1 MAELTNEP
9 EQHANFIGGQWK
21 APRTGEYYEIRNPA
35 RPRELLGEF
44 PSSGQQ
50 DVEATVAAAV
60 AAREAWAA
68 VPGPQ
73 RGALLYR
80 FAQLLEESK
89 AELGRI
95 VTLEQGKTIGEATG
109 EVGRA
114 AVEARYMAGEASRP
128 IGQTFPSERAGYTCQ
143 TIREPIGVVATICP
157 WNFPVVTPVRKIAPA
172 LAFGN
177 TVVHKPAS
185 LTPWTS
191 VYLMRL
197 FEKAGLPPGVV
208 NLVCG
213 SGSKVGD
220 SLVSNAGV
228 RGISFTGSSDIGTR
242 IYETAA
248 RRLAGVQLELGGKNP
263 AIVIDYDD
271 LDGAAREIV
280 SAAFL
285 CSGQRCTAL
294 SRVIVGETQA
304 DPLVERLLGCIG
316 RIRVGDGMLETTTMG
331 PLISLAQLRTVDGY
345 VQKGISSGCSLLCG
359 GQALSADPE
368 TEGYFYAPT
377 LFDGVVPESP
387 LAREEI
393 FGPVLPII
401 RVPDAETAIRVAN
414 DTRYGLA
421 AAVFT
426 SRMNLAHVFA
436 RRLETGMVH
445 INHGTASHAHVPF
458 GGRKD
463 SGQGAFSIGPTAQ
476 DFYTTVKTV
485 YVRE

>member
-1 MAELTNEP
+1 MSESER
-9 EQHANFIGGQWK
+9 HANFIGGQWT
-21 APRTGEYYEIRNPA
+21 PPQTGRYYAIHNPA
-35 RPRELLGEF
+35 RPRQVLGEF
-44 PSSGQQ
+44 PSSAVA
-50 DVEATVAAAV
+50 DADSAVAAAV
-60 AAREAWAA
+60 AAREGWAA
-68 VPGPQ
+68 TPGPQ
-73 RGALLYR
+73 RGAILYR
-80 FAQLLEESK
+80 FAQLLEDSK

-95 VTLEQGKTIGEATG
+95 VTLEQGKAIGESTG

-114 AVEARYMAGEASRP
+114 VVEARYMAGEASRP
-128 IGQTFPSERAGYTCQ
+128 IGQTFPSERPGYTCQ

-172 LAFGN
+172 LAYGN

-185 LTPWTS
+185 MTPWTS

-197 FEKAGLPPGVV
+197 FEMSGLPPGVV

-213 SGSKVGD
+213 EGSTVG
-220 SLVSNAGV
+220 SSIVANACV

-242 IYETAA
+242 IYESAA

-263 AIVIDYDD
+263 AIVVDYDD

-294 SRVIVGETQA
+294 SRVIVTATQA
-304 DPLVERLLGCIG
+304 DALIERLLDRIG
-316 RIRVGDGMLETTTMG
+316 QIRVGDGMLETTTMG
-331 PLISLAQLRTVDGY
+331 PLVSLAQLRIVDGY
-345 VQKGISSGCSLLCG
+345 VCQGIASGCKLLHG
-359 GQALSADPE
+359 GKALSADPE
-368 TEGYFYAPT
+368 SEGYFYAPT
-377 LFDGVVPESP
+377 LFDGVAPDSP
-387 LAREEI
+387 LAKEEI
-393 FGPVLPII
+393 FGPVLPVI
-401 RVPDAETAIRVAN
+401 RVPDAETAIRVAD

-426 SRMNLAHVFA
+426 SRMDLASKFA
-436 RRLETGMVH
+436 RCLQTGMVH

-476 DFYTTVKTV
+476 DFFTTVKTI
-485 YVRE
+485 YARE

>member
-1 MAELTNEP
+1 MNEP
-9 EQHANFIGGQWK
+9 ERYANYIGGQWTP
-21 APRTGEYYEIRNPA
+21 PRTGEYYLIRNPA
-35 RPRELLGEF
+35 HPRQLLGEF
-44 PSSGQQ
+44 PSSGLP
-50 DVEATVAAAV
+50 DAEAAVAAAV
-60 AAREAWAA
+60 AARQAWAA

-73 RGALLYR
+73 RGASLYR

-89 AELGRI
+89 PELGRI
-95 VTLEQGKTIGEATG
+95 LTLEQGKTIGEATG

-128 IGQTFPSERAGYTCQ
+128 IGQTFPSERAGYTCR

-172 LAFGN
+172 LAYGN

-191 VYLMRL
+191 VYLMQL
-197 FEKAGLPPGVV
+197 FEKAGVPPGVV

-213 SGSKVGD
+213 AGSTVGD
-220 SLVSNAGV
+220 SLVSSAGV
-228 RGISFTGSSDIGTR
+228 RGISFTGSSDTGIR
-242 IYETAA
+242 VYQAAA

-294 SRVIVGETQA
+294 SRVIVGATQA
-304 DPLVERLLGCIG
+304 DALVQRLLECIG
-316 RIRVGDGMLETTTMG
+316 KIRVGDGLLETSTMG
-331 PLISLAQLRTVDGY
+331 PLISLAQFRTVDGY
-345 VQKGISSGCSLLCG
+345 VQRAISSGCKLLCG
-359 GQALSADPE
+359 GKALSSDPE
-368 TEGYFYAPT
+368 SEGYYYAPT
-377 LFDGVVPESP
+377 LFDEVTPDSP

-393 FGPVLPII
+393 FGPVLPVI
-401 RVPDAETAIRVAN
+401 RVPDAEAALRVAN

-426 SRMNLAHVFA
+426 SRMNLAHEFA

>member
-1 MAELTNEP
+1 MINEP
-9 EQHANFIGGQWK
+9 ERHSNYIGGQWV
-21 APRTGEYYEIRNPA
+21 PPQTGEYYGIRNPA
-35 RPRELLGEF
+35 QPKQLLGQF
-44 PSSGQQ
+44 PRSGAP
-50 DVEATVAAAV
+50 DAEAAVAAAV
-60 AAREAWAA
+60 AARDAWAA
-68 VPGPQ
+68 IPGPQ

-89 AELGRI
+89 MELGRI

-128 IGQTFPSERAGYTCQ
+128 IGQTFPSERAGYTCR
-143 TIREPIGVVATICP
+143 TVREPIGVVATICP

-172 LAFGN
+172 LAYGN

-191 VYLMRL
+191 VYLVRL
-197 FEKAGLPPGVV
+197 FEQAGVPPGVV

-213 SGSKVGD
+213 AGATVGD
-220 SLVSNAGV
+220 SLVSNANV
-228 RGISFTGSSDIGTR
+228 RGITFTGSSDIGTR
-242 IYETAA
+242 IYEAAA

-263 AIVIDYDD
+263 AIVIDYED

-294 SRVIVGETQA
+294 SRVIVGAAQA
-304 DPLVERLLGCIG
+304 DALVQCLLDCIG

-345 VQKGISSGCSLLCG
+345 VQQGLSSGCALLCG
-359 GQALSADPE
+359 GKALSADPE
-368 TEGYFYAPT
+368 SEGYFYAPT
-377 LFDGVVPESP
+377 LFDRVKADSA

-393 FGPVLPII
+393 FGPVLPVI
-401 RVPDAETAIRVAN
+401 RVPDAETAVRVAN

-426 SRMNLAHVFA
+426 SRMNLAHEFA

-476 DFYTTVKTV
+476 DFYTTMKTV
-485 YVRE
+485 YVRD

>member
-1 MAELTNEP
+1 
-9 EQHANFIGGQWK
+9 
-21 APRTGEYYEIRNPA
+21 
-35 RPRELLGEF
+35 
-44 PSSGQQ
+44 
-50 DVEATVAAAV
+50 
-60 AAREAWAA
+60 
-68 VPGPQ
+68 
-73 RGALLYR
+73 
-80 FAQLLEESK
+80 
-89 AELGRI
+89 
-95 VTLEQGKTIGEATG
+95 
-109 EVGRA
+109 
-114 AVEARYMAGEASRP
+114 MAGEASRP

-172 LAFGN
+172 LAYGN

-191 VYLMRL
+191 VHLMRL
-197 FEKAGLPPGVV
+197 FEKAGVPPGVV
-208 NLVCG
+208 NLICG
-213 SGSKVGD
+213 AGSTVGD
-220 SLVSNAGV
+220 GLVSNAGV

-271 LDGAAREIV
+271 LDGAATEIV

-294 SRVIVGETQA
+294 SRVIVGATQA
-304 DPLVERLLGCIG
+304 DALVQRLLECIG

-331 PLISLAQLRTVDGY
+331 PVISLAQLRTVDGY
-345 VQKGISSGCSLLCG
+345 VQRGIASGCKLLCG
-359 GQALSADPE
+359 GKALSSDPE
-368 TEGYFYAPT
+368 SEGYYFAPT
-377 LFDGVVPESP
+377 LFDEVAPDSP
-387 LAREEI
+387 LAREEM
-393 FGPVLPII
+393 FGPVLPVI
-401 RVPDAETAIRVAN
+401 RVPDTETAVRVAN

-426 SRMNLAHVFA
+426 SRMSLAHEFA

>member
-1 MAELTNEP
+1 MNEP
-9 EQHANFIGGQWK
+9 ERYANYIGGQWTP
-21 APRTGEYYEIRNPA
+21 PRTGEYYEIRNPA
-35 RPRELLGEF
+35 HPRQLLGEF
-44 PSSGQQ
+44 PSSGLQ
-50 DVEATVAAAV
+50 DAEVAVAAAV
-60 AAREAWAA
+60 AARQAWAA

-89 AELGRI
+89 PELGRI
-95 VTLEQGKTIGEATG
+95 LTLEQGKTIAEATG

-172 LAFGN
+172 LAYGN

-191 VYLMRL
+191 VFLMRI
-197 FEKAGLPPGVV
+197 FEEAGVPPGVV

-213 SGSKVGD
+213 AGSTAGN
-220 SLVSNAGV
+220 SLVSDASV

-242 IYETAA
+242 IYEAAA

-294 SRVIVGETQA
+294 SRVIVGATQA
-304 DPLVERLLGCIG
+304 DALVQRLLECIG
-316 RIRVGDGMLETTTMG
+316 KIRVGDGMLETSTMG
-331 PLISLAQLRTVDGY
+331 PLISLAQFRTVDGY
-345 VQKGISSGCSLLCG
+345 VQRGISSGCKLLCG
-359 GQALSADPE
+359 GKALSSDPE
-368 TEGYFYAPT
+368 SEGYYYAPT
-377 LFDGVVPESP
+377 LFDEVAPDSP

-393 FGPVLPII
+393 FGPVLPVI
-401 RVPDAETAIRVAN
+401 RVPDAEAAIRVAN

-426 SRMNLAHVFA
+426 SRMNLAHEFA
-436 RRLETGMVH
+436 RRVETGMVH

-458 GGRKD
+458 GGRKE
-463 SGQGAFSIGPTAQ
+463 SGQGAFSIGPTAR

-485 YVRE
+485 YVRD

>member
-1 MAELTNEP
+1 MSELERHRNY
-9 EQHANFIGGQWK
+9 IGGRWT
-21 APRTGEYYEIRNPA
+21 PPHTGKYYTIHNPA
-35 RPRELLGEF
+35 QPRQLLGEF
-44 PSSGQQ
+44 PRSGVA
-50 DVEATVAAAV
+50 DADAAVAAAV
-60 AAREAWAA
+60 AAREGWAA
-68 VPGPQ
+68 TPGPQ
-73 RGALLYR
+73 RGAILYR

-95 VTLEQGKTIGEATG
+95 VTLEQGKAISEAAG

-114 AVEARYMAGEASRP
+114 AIEARYMAGEASRP

-172 LAFGN
+172 LAYGN

-191 VYLMRL
+191 VFLVRL
-197 FEKAGLPPGVV
+197 LERAGLPSGVV

-213 SGSKVGD
+213 AGSTVGD
-220 SLVSNAGV
+220 SLVANAGV

-242 IYETAA
+242 IYESAA

-294 SRVIVGETQA
+294 SRVIVGMTQA
-304 DPLVERLLGCIG
+304 DALVQRLLDCIG
-316 RIRVGDGMLETTTMG
+316 QIRVGDGMLETTTMG
-331 PLISLAQLRTVDGY
+331 PLVSLAQLQAVDGY
-345 VQKGISSGCSLLCG
+345 VKQGIASGCKLLCG
-359 GQALSADPE
+359 GKALSANPE
-368 TEGYFYAPT
+368 SEGYFYAPT
-377 LFDGVVPESP
+377 LFDDIAPDSP

-393 FGPVLPII
+393 FGPVLPVI
-401 RVPDAETAIRVAN
+401 RVPDAETALLVAN

-421 AAVFT
+421 AALFT
-426 SRMNLAHVFA
+426 SRMNLAPEFA
-436 RRLETGMVH
+436 RRLEFGMVH
-445 INHGTASHAHVPF
+445 INHGTASQAHVPF

-476 DFYTTVKTV
+476 DFFTTIKTV
-485 YVRE
+485 YVRC

>member
-1 MAELTNEP
+1 MSELER
-9 EQHANFIGGQWK
+9 HANYIGGRW
-21 APRTGEYYEIRNPA
+21 APPKTGKYYAIRNPA
-35 RPRELLGEF
+35 RPGQVLGEF
-44 PSSGQQ
+44 PSS
-50 DVEATVAAAV
+50 DVTDADAAV
-60 AAREAWAA
+60 TAAFAAREAWAA
-68 VPGPQ
+68 TPGPQ
-73 RGALLYR
+73 RGAVLYR

-95 VTLEQGKTIGEATG
+95 VTLEQGKAIGEAAG

-128 IGQTFPSERAGYTCQ
+128 IGQTFPSERAGTTCQ

-172 LAFGN
+172 LAYGN

-191 VYLMRL
+191 VCLMRL
-197 FEKAGLPPGVV
+197 LEKAGLPPGVV
-208 NLVCG
+208 NMVCG
-213 SGSKVGD
+213 AGSTVGGR
-220 SLVSNAGV
+220 LVANAGV
-228 RGISFTGSSDIGTR
+228 RGISFTGSSDVGAR
-242 IYETAA
+242 IYESAA
-248 RRLAGVQLELGGKNP
+248 HRLAGVQLELGGKNP

-294 SRVIVGETQA
+294 SRVIVGTGQA
-304 DPLVERLLGCIG
+304 DALVERLLDHIG
-316 RIRVGDGMLETTTMG
+316 QIRVGDGLLETTTMG
-331 PLISLAQLRTVDGY
+331 PLVSLAQLRTVDGY
-345 VQKGISSGCSLLCG
+345 VDQGVASGCKLLCG
-359 GQALSADPE
+359 GRALSANPE
-368 TEGYFYAPT
+368 SEGYFYAPT
-377 LFDGVVPESP
+377 LFDGVASESP

-393 FGPVLPII
+393 FGPVLPVI

-426 SRMNLAHVFA
+426 SRMNLAQEFA

-445 INHGTASHAHVPF
+445 INHGTASQAHVPF

-476 DFYTTVKTV
+476 DFYTTVKAV
-485 YVRE
+485 YVRC

>member
-1 MAELTNEP
+1 MSEP
-9 EQHANFIGGQWK
+9 ERHENYIGGQWTP
-21 APRTGEYYEIRNPA
+21 PRTGKYYGIRNPA
-35 RPRELLGEF
+35 RPQQALGEF
-44 PSSGQQ
+44 AASGIS
-50 DVEATVAAAV
+50 DVDAAV
-60 AAREAWAA
+60 AAAAAARDGWAGM
-68 VPGPQ
+68 PGPQ
-73 RGALLYR
+73 RGALLFR

-89 AELGRI
+89 DDLGRI
-95 VTLEQGKTIGEATG
+95 VTLEQGKTLGEATG

-114 AVEARYMAGEASRP
+114 AIEARYMAGEASRP
-128 IGQTFPSERAGYTCQ
+128 VGQTFPSERAGYACQ
-143 TIREPIGVVATICP
+143 TIREPVGVVATICP

-172 LAFGN
+172 LAYGN
-177 TVVHKPAS
+177 TIIHKPAS

-191 VYLMRL
+191 VYLMQLLER
-197 FEKAGLPPGVV
+197 AGVPPGVV

-213 SGSKVGD
+213 AGAIVGD
-220 SLVSNAGV
+220 SLVSDSRV

-248 RRLAGVQLELGGKNP
+248 RHLAGVQLELGGKNP
-263 AIVIDYDD
+263 AVVVDYED

-294 SRVIVGETQA
+294 SRVIVGVKQA
-304 DPLVERLLGCIG
+304 DALVQCLLDRIG
-316 RIRVGDGMLETTTMG
+316 QIRVGDGMLETTTMG
-331 PLISLAQLRTVDGY
+331 PLVSLAQLRTVDGY
-345 VQKGISSGCSLLCG
+345 VRRGIASGCKLLCG
-359 GQALSADPE
+359 GEALTADPE
-368 TEGYFYAPT
+368 SEGYFYSPT
-377 LFDGVVPESP
+377 LFDDVAPDSP

-393 FGPVLPII
+393 FGPVLPVI

-426 SRMNLAHVFA
+426 SRMNLAHEFA

-445 INHGTASHAHVPF
+445 INHGTASQAHVPF

-476 DFYTTVKTV
+476 DFYTTVKTI
-485 YVRE
+485 YAREG

>member
-1 MAELTNEP
+1 MSES
-9 EQHANFIGGQWK
+9 EQYANYIGGQWT
-21 APRTGEYYEIRNPA
+21 PPQTGKYYAIHNPA
-35 RPRELLGEF
+35 HPRQLLGEF
-44 PSSGQQ
+44 PSSGLA
-50 DVEATVAAAV
+50 DADAAVAAAV
-60 AAREAWAA
+60 AAREGWACT
-68 VPGPQ
+68 PGPQ
-73 RGALLYR
+73 RGVILYR

-95 VTLEQGKTIGEATG
+95 VTLEQGKAIGEATG

-114 AVEARYMAGEASRP
+114 AIEARYMAGEASRP
-128 IGQTFPSERAGYTCQ
+128 VGQTFPSERAGYTCQ

-172 LAFGN
+172 LAYGN

-191 VYLMRL
+191 VFLMRL
-197 FEKAGLPPGVV
+197 LDKAGLPRGVV
-208 NLVCG
+208 NMVCG
-213 SGSKVGD
+213 AGSTVGD
-220 SLVSNAGV
+220 RLVANAGV
-228 RGISFTGSSDIGTR
+228 RGISFTGSSEVGTR
-242 IYETAA
+242 IYESAA

-294 SRVIVGETQA
+294 SRVIVGTAQA
-304 DPLVERLLGCIG
+304 DALVQRLLDNIG
-316 RIRVGDGMLETTTMG
+316 RICVGDGMLETTTMG
-331 PLISLAQLRTVDGY
+331 PLVSLAQLQTVDGY
-345 VQKGISSGCSLLCG
+345 VRQGVASGCRLLCG
-359 GQALSADPE
+359 GKVLTTDPE
-368 TEGYFYAPT
+368 SEGYFYAPT
-377 LFDGVVPESP
+377 LFDGVAPDSP

-393 FGPVLPII
+393 FGPVLPVI

-426 SRMNLAHVFA
+426 SRMDLAFEFA

-445 INHGTASHAHVPF
+445 INHGTASQAHVPF

-476 DFYTTVKTV
+476 DFFTTTKAIYTKC
-485 YVRE
+485 

>member
-1 MAELTNEP
+1 MSELER
-9 EQHANFIGGQWK
+9 HANYIDGKWMPPQ
-21 APRTGEYYEIRNPA
+21 TGSYYTIHNPA
-35 RPRELLGEF
+35 HPLQLLGEF
-44 PSSGQQ
+44 PASGKA
-50 DVEATVAAAV
+50 DADAAVAAAV
-60 AAREAWAA
+60 AARDGWAA
-68 VPGPQ
+68 TPGPQ
-73 RGALLYR
+73 RGTILYR
-80 FAQLLEESK
+80 FAQMLEEAK

-95 VTLEQGKTIGEATG
+95 VTLEQGKAIGEAIG

-114 AVEARYMAGEASRP
+114 VVEARFMAGEASRP
-128 IGQTFPSERAGYTCQ
+128 IGQTYPSERAGYTCQ

-172 LAFGN
+172 LAYGN

-191 VYLMRL
+191 IYLLRL
-197 FEKAGLPPGVV
+197 FEKAGLPQGVA
-208 NLVCG
+208 NMVCG
-213 SGSKVGD
+213 AGSTVGN
-220 SLVSNAGV
+220 SLVANASV

-242 IYETAA
+242 IYESAA

-263 AIVIDYDD
+263 AIVIDYAD

-294 SRVIVGETQA
+294 SRVIVGAEQA
-304 DPLVERLLGCIG
+304 DALVQRLLACI
-316 RIRVGDGMLETTTMG
+316 RQIRVGDGLLDTTTMG
-331 PLISLAQLRTVDGY
+331 PLVSLAQLRTVDGY
-345 VQKGISSGCSLLCG
+345 VQQGIASGCKLLCG
-359 GQALSADPE
+359 GKGLVTDPE
-368 TEGYFYAPT
+368 SEGYFYAAT
-377 LFDGVVPESP
+377 LFDHVAPDSP

-393 FGPVLPII
+393 FGPVLPVI

-426 SRMNLAHVFA
+426 SRMDLATEFA

-445 INHGTASHAHVPF
+445 INHGTASQAHVPF

-463 SGQGAFSIGPTAQ
+463 SGQGAFSIGSTAQ
-476 DFYTTVKTV
+476 EFFTTTKTV
-485 YVRE
+485 YIRC